1 MPVAGMAYLDRPT
14 PGGYFIFP
22 DLSVR
27 HEGKF
32 RLSFNLFEE
41 LKEDKDA
48 DADPSPTA
56 ADVKP
61 LPGAGMAPESFAIW
75 RLEVKS
81 VPFNVFSAKKFP
93 GLAESTNLSRVVAEQ
108 GCRVRIRRDVRMRR
122 RDNKS
127 KDFDEY
133 DDTGYARTD
142 RFATPLQ
149 QVPERPRS
157 ISNGSMH
164 GSVHGS
170 VHGGAEPATPY
181 SVEHRRS
188 SESLSYYSQPSYAA
202 PPPQPQPNQA
212 APYTSHLAFGS
223 NSAQYAAPSFQPPA
237 PLVAQQPQRFVQ
249 PTNDYQYHSSA
260 HSRPVS
266 TPQNYAYPPSQ
277 PQQPTYQQLPIYS
290 NSSPEYQ
297 PVPDYRRASLPSSQQ
312 GYASQSMTSY
322 SQQDNRQTSMQP
334 NYYPSSMQQ
343 NLAPRSATP
352 GGTGQVLPPIQTL
365 QPPIESKYESKYEPY
380 TPTTLPA
387 PVNNITPS
395 SSYENLHNKYQPYTS
410 TPISGS
416 ATDYG
421 RMSKRSHEQV
431 FDNSHQYQAL
441 HSGMRPSAFSAGR
454 EVPQIEAEDGSLVE
468 EYDLTAMR
476 MLSYRRADGTTHL
489 KKCPSPIRD

>member
-48 DADPSPTA
+48 DADPSPRI

-61 LPGAGMAPESFAIW
+61 LPGSGMAPRSFALW

-81 VPFNVFSAKKFP
+81 IPFNVFSAKKFP

-133 DDTGYARTD
+133 DESGYARTD

-181 SVEHRRS
+181 ALEHRRS
-188 SESLSYYSQPSYAA
+188 SESLGYYSQPNYA
-202 PPPQPQPNQA
+202 PPPPQSQPSQVT
-212 APYTSHLAFGS
+212 PYSSHLTFGS
-223 NSAQYAAPSFQPPA
+223 NSSQYAAPSFQPPA
-237 PLVAQQPQRFVQ
+237 PPVAQQPQRFVQ
-249 PTNDYQYHSSA
+249 PTNEYQYPSNTHF
-260 HSRPVS
+260 RQMS
-266 TPQNYAYPPSQ
+266 TPQTYAYPPSQ
-277 PQQPTYQQLPIYS
+277 PQQPTYQQAPIYS
-290 NSSPEYQ
+290 SSSPEYQ
-297 PVPDYRRASLPSSQQ
+297 SVPDYRRASLPASQQ
-312 GYASQSMTSY
+312 GYTNQPMIPFP
-322 SQQDNRQTSMQP
+322 QQDNRQTSIQP

-343 NLAPRSATP
+343 NPAPRVATP
-352 GGTGQVLPPIQTL
+352 GSSGQILPPIQTL
-365 QPPIESKYESKYEPY
+365 QPPVESKYEPKYEPY

-387 PVNNITPS
+387 PVNIITPS
-395 SSYENLHNKYQPYTS
+395 SSYDNLHNKYQPYTT
-410 TPISGS
+410 TPISAS
-416 ATDYG
+416 ANDYG

-431 FDNSHQYQAL
+431 FDNSHQYQAM
-441 HSGMRPSAFSAGR
+441 HSGMRPSSFSTGR
-454 EVPQIEAEDGSLVE
+454 DVPLIEAEDGSLVD
-468 EYDLTAMR
+468 EYDMTKMR
-476 MLSYRRADGTTHL
+476 MLAYRRADGTKQV